1 MHTEPKVAILLVDDQ
16 PANLLA
22 LEAVL
27 SDPGHDLVRAT
38 SGTEALDR
46 LLKKDFAV
54 ILLDVQMT
62 GLDGFET
69 ARLLRTRERSRHT
82 PIIFLTAHSDDRL
95 TAEQAYTLGAVDY
108 LHKPV
113 PPVILRA
120 KVASFVELF
129 RQARQLERQA
139 EQLRQAQE
147 ERAER
152 HTLAQYAVAGLLA
165 DSATLVEAVPKV
177 LHTAGETLGW
187 DVGALWS
194 IDRDASVLRCVE
206 MWRGPAAPTADFE
219 AASRGQE
226 LRPGEGLPGRVWA
239 SGQPASIEDVA
250 ADINFPRALQAG
262 KAGLRGACAL
272 PIRLGGEMLGVLEFF
287 RRDAGAPDGDLLRVL
302 AAIATQVGHFLER
315 RNAEE
320 DARKAER
327 ERALLLAREQETRAL
342 LDTLL
347 RGAPVGLA
355 FVDRQL
361 RYVRANDALAA
372 MDGRRPEDIV
382 GKTMWEVVPALAPL
396 LEPLYRLVLQTG
408 EPVLDQEVSGETPAQ
423 PGRLR
428 HWLCSY
434 YPVRIAAGEVVGV
447 GAVVAEIT
455 ERKQLEEVL
464 RQRAEELAEEGRRK
478 DRFLATLGHELRNPL
493 APLRNCLHIL
503 ADQPGDAETRE
514 LWDIMDRQLS
524 QLTRLV
530 DDLLDLSR
538 VNRGLVQLRTEAVD
552 LAGAVHRA
560 LETARPL
567 LDERGHALELDLPV
581 EPVLLEADPLRLE
594 QIVVNLLTNAARYTP
609 PVGRI
614 RVAAGREGDGAVV
627 RVRDSGI
634 GIRPEMLKA
643 IFEMFTHAD
652 RLPGR
657 VQEGLGI
664 GLTLVR
670 YLTELHGGRA
680 EAQSEGLGKGS
691 EFIVRLPL
699 KKREG
704 AKGEQRGATE
714 EFTVSSVV
722 PRPSPLAPSSSSAS
736 PCRRV
741 LVVDD
746 NADVASSCALLLRL
760 KGQEVRVAHDGS
772 AALAVARDFRPQV
785 VLLDIGMPGMDG
797 YELARQLRLQPE
809 MQGARLVALTGYGQ
823 GEDRKR
829 SLEAGLDAHL
839 VKPVAPEAL
848 DALLTK

>member
-27 SDPGHDLVRAT
+27 ADPGHELVRAT
-38 SGTEALDR
+38 SGAEALAR
-46 LLKKDFAV
+46 LLARDFAV
-54 ILLDVQMT
+54 VLLDVQMH

-69 ARLLRTRERSRHT
+69 ARRIRGRDRSHHT

-108 LHKPV
+108 LRKPV

-120 KVASFVELF
+120 KVAFFVELF
-129 RQARQLERQA
+129 RKARQIERQT

-152 HTLAQYAVAGLLA
+152 HMLAQYAVAGLLA
-165 DSATLVEAVPKV
+165 DSATLVEAVPRV

-194 IDRDASVLRCVE
+194 VDRDAGVLRCVE
-206 MWRGPAAPTADFE
+206 LWRGPAAPTAAFE
-219 AASRGQE
+219 AASRSLALQ
-226 LRPGEGLPGRVWA
+226 PGEGLPGRVWA
-239 SGQPASIEDVA
+239 SGQAACVEDVTT
-250 ADINFPRALQAG
+250 DPNFPRLREAEV
-262 KAGLRGACAL
+262 AGLRGACAL
-272 PIRLGGEMLGVLEFF
+272 PIRLQGETLGVLEFF
-287 RRDAGAPDGDLLRVL
+287 RRDAGAPDTDLLRVL

-320 DARKAER
+320 DTRKAER

-361 RYVRANDALAA
+361 RYVRANDSLAA
-372 MDGRRPEDIV
+372 IDGRRPEDIV
-382 GKTMWEVVPALAPL
+382 GKTMGEVVPALAPL
-396 LEPLYRLVLQTG
+396 LEPLYRRVLETG
-408 EPVLDQEVSGETPAQ
+408 EPVLDQEISGETPAQ
-423 PGRLR
+423 PGRVR
-428 HWLCSY
+428 HWQCSY
-434 YPVRIAAGEVVGV
+434 YPVRTPAGAVVGV
-447 GAVVAEIT
+447 GAVIAEIT

-493 APLRNCLHIL
+493 APLRNCLHVL
-503 ADQPGDAETRE
+503 AGQGGDAETRE
-514 LWDIMDRQLS
+514 MWDIMERQVS
-524 QLTRLV
+524 QLTHLV

-538 VNRGLVQLRTEAVD
+538 VNRGLVQLRLETVE
-552 LAGAVHRA
+552 LAALVRRA

-567 LDERGHALELDLPV
+567 LEERAHALELDLPS
-581 EPVLLEADPLRLE
+581 EPVLLGADPLRLE

-609 PVGRI
+609 PAGRV
-614 RVAAGREGDGAVV
+614 RVAAGREGDEVVV

-634 GIRPEMLKA
+634 GIRAEMLKA

-670 YLTELHGGRA
+670 HLTELHGGQA
-680 EAQSEGLGKGS
+680 EAQSEGPGKGS

-699 KKREG
+699 RKEPRSQAVDKSKGPEVKECEG
-704 AKGEQRGATE
+704 
-714 EFTVSSVV
+714 FDSSTY
-722 PRPSPLAPSSSSAS
+722 RLSDSSR

-746 NADVASSCALLLRL
+746 NADVAGSCALLLRL

-772 AALAVARDFRPQV
+772 AALVVARDFRPEV

-848 DALLTK
+848 DALLAK